1 VVSGDAGEY
10 WAASDGFECRRWALS
25 MAPSHSSGVKPMP
38 VSSMVIND
46 IRLDVHQSALSLK
59 VV

>member
-1 VVSGDAGEY
+1 MQASIGPLMTALNVGAGV
-10 WAASDGFECRRWALS
+10 CRWHRAIPV
-25 MAPSHSSGVKPMP
+25 AVKPMP